1 MRSGHPDPWDPLV
14 FQWEGL
20 VHSTLSFWWIGRWRE
35 GQRCADIWQVFIAG
49 SYSHVESTLQQ
60 KCDKVSPSK
69 KLCNFILEHG
79 CIGYQARRIQCSDT
93 PSWRNRT
100 PTTIASHHV
109 WLFPWQ
115 SHLPRAVVAARTYCC
130 GAESCKLSDT
140 HTKSQKLIC
149 PGHGAPQSMAYS
161 FTSVGKFFVY
171 VRGGSLIIWK
181 I

>member
-1 MRSGHPDPWDPLV
+1 MPN
-14 FQWEGL
+14 QWL
-20 VHSTLSFWWIGRWRE
+20 STLTWITLHPITSLSFHLLLRLFTIESWFKSVATLLSSIINSLCKLLRSSLGRIPTSSR
-35 GQRCADIWQVFIAG
+35 
-49 SYSHVESTLQQ
+49 H
-60 KCDKVSPSK
+60 
-69 KLCNFILEHG
+69 CN
-79 CIGYQARRIQCSDT
+79 RSV
-93 PSWRNRT
+93 

-109 WLFPWQ
+109 WLFLWQ

-140 HTKSQKLIC
+140 HTKSHKLIC